1 MEIRVLRYFLVT
13 AREQNI
19 TKAAELLHI
28 TQPTLS
34 RQLAALEEE
43 LGTSLFIRGNKK
55 ITLTEK
61 GILLKRRA
69 MEILELEEKTL
80 EEILDKEHLVEGSV
94 TIGCG
99 EYGATET
106 LAKICEKYR
115 EKYPKVQIRLHT
127 ATADV
132 VHDRMK
138 QGLVDI
144 GMFMEPVNT
153 DEFDYVRLPEE
164 EPWVI
169 VMRPEDSLAQKRV
182 VTKKD
187 ILPLPVILP
196 ERLNVQSELAN
207 WFGRDYEKL
216 NAAFVGNLATNS
228 AVMAQNGLAY
238 LITIE
243 GAMRFWDKSRLTY
256 RKLSPE
262 MSSKTLIAWRRNIPY
277 SLAVTKFIEEI
288 NAFQA

>member
-1 MEIRVLRYFLVT
+1 MNLNQLQYFKILAQEEHYT
-13 AREQNI
+13 R
-19 TKAAELLHI
+19 AAQMLSI
-28 TQPTLS
+28 TQPSLS
-34 RQLAALEEE
+34 HAIAQLEEE

-99 EYGATET
+99 EYGATEP

-153 DEFDYVRLPEE
+153 DEFDYIRLPEE
-164 EPWVI
+164 EPWVV
-169 VMRPEDSLAQKRV
+169 VMRPEDPLAQKKV

>member
-34 RQLAALEEE
+34 RQLAALENE

-153 DEFDYVRLPEE
+153 DEFDYIRLPEE
-164 EPWVI
+164 EPWI
-169 VMRPEDSLAQKRV
+169 SSCGRKIRWRKRRWLR
-182 VTKKD
+182 KKT
-187 ILPLPVILP
+187 
-196 ERLNVQSELAN
+196 
-207 WFGRDYEKL
+207 FC
-216 NAAFVGNLATNS
+216 
-228 AVMAQNGLAY
+228 
-238 LITIE
+238 
-243 GAMRFWDKSRLTY
+243 RF
-256 RKLSPE
+256 P
-262 MSSKTLIAWRRNIPY
+262 
-277 SLAVTKFIEEI
+277 
-288 NAFQA
+288 

>member
-1 MEIRVLRYFLVT
+1 
-13 AREQNI
+13 
-19 TKAAELLHI
+19 
-28 TQPTLS
+28 
-34 RQLAALEEE
+34 
-43 LGTSLFIRGNKK
+43 
-55 ITLTEK
+55 
-61 GILLKRRA
+61 
-69 MEILELEEKTL
+69 
-80 EEILDKEHLVEGSV
+80 
-94 TIGCG
+94 
-99 EYGATET
+99 
-106 LAKICEKYR
+106 
-115 EKYPKVQIRLHT
+115 
-127 ATADV
+127 
-132 VHDRMK
+132 
-138 QGLVDI
+138 
-144 GMFMEPVNT
+144 MEPVNT

-169 VMRPEDSLAQKRV
+169 VMRPEDPLAQKKV

-216 NAAFVGNLATNS
+216 NTAFVGNLATNS

>member
-153 DEFDYVRLPEE
+153 DEFDYIRLPEE

-169 VMRPEDSLAQKRV
+169 VMRPEDPLAQKKV

-243 GAMRFWDKSRLTY
+243 GTMRFWDKSRLTY